1 MTKPEGMFDR
11 VRLKKQSQ
19 FSKVR
24 IGVSIYTKG
33 YYEEFHA
40 LGRRENKANQS
51 QFPRSRP
58 WPRHCYARTNGCGMR
73 ISIMA

>member
-1 MTKPEGMFDR
+1 MTEPEGIFER

-51 QFPRSRP
+51 QFHWSRA
-58 WPRHCYARTNGCGMR
+58 WPRHW
-73 ISIMA
+73 

>member
-1 MTKPEGMFDR
+1 MTKPEGTFDK
-11 VRLKKQSQ
+11 VRLKKQTQ

-24 IGVSIYTKG
+24 IGVSIYMKG

-51 QFPRSRP
+51 MP
-58 WPRHCYARTNGCGMR
+58 
-73 ISIMA
+73 